1 MRSTGSV
8 AICNNRVVEGV
19 SPKPP
24 DGDYPPLSETVRSTG
39 KRSDMSPPANR
50 EILLW
55 ILSYKKADFLF
66 INFQTSKIDHYQRF
80 IEVLPTILTI
90 KPCSMMNI

>member
-1 MRSTGSV
+1 MRSTGSA

-24 DGDYPPLSETVRSTG
+24 DRDYIPLSETVRSTG
-39 KRSDMSPPANR
+39 KRSDMYPPANR

-55 ILSYKKADFLF
+55 VLSYKKVDFLS
-66 INFQTSKIDHYQRF
+66 INFQTPKVNHCQRF
-80 IEVLPTILTI
+80 IEILQLF
-90 KPCSMMNI
+90 